1 MSRIPEQA
9 LPAIRKRILE
19 LAGPE
24 DFGTAKKFL
33 EQHGGVE
40 TAYVQ
45 LAADHGEKERAKI
58 QADFA
63 KRGIL
68 ARIRIDRSLAGGAR
82 LFMGGM
88 LKDAS
93 WKGRVRKIL
102 SAIYA

>member
-9 LPAIRKRILE
+9 LPALRKRILE

-24 DFGTAKKFL
+24 DFAAAKAFL
-33 EQHGGVE
+33 EAHGGVE
-40 TAYVQ
+40 VAYVQ
-45 LAADHGEKERAKI
+45 LAADPGEKERAKI

-63 KRGIL
+63 KRGVL
-68 ARIRIDRSLAGGAR
+68 VRIRVDHGLAGGAR
-82 LFMGGM
+82 LFSNGT

>member
-9 LPAIRKRILE
+9 IPGLRQRVLE

-24 DFGTAKKFL
+24 DFRRAKAFL
-33 EQHGGVE
+33 EAHGGVE
-40 TAYVQ
+40 VATVQ
-45 LAADHGEKERAKI
+45 LAADPGEKERAKI

-68 ARIRIDRSLAGGAR
+68 ARIRIDHGLAGGAR
-82 LFMGGM
+82 LFSSGT

-93 WKGRVRKIL
+93 WKGRVRRIL

>member
-1 MSRIPEQA
+1 MRIPEQA
-9 LPAIRKRILE
+9 LPALRKRILE

-24 DFGTAKKFL
+24 DFSTAKAFL

-45 LAADHGEKERAKI
+45 LASDIGEKERAKI
-58 QADFA
+58 QQDFA
-63 KRGIL
+63 KQGVL
-68 ARIRIDRSLAGGAR
+68 ASVRVDRSLAGGAR
-82 LFMGGM
+82 LFKGGK
-88 LKDAS
+88 LTDAS